1 MEVIFIFFFFLLLV
15 EGINKNTCKG
25 LLQNKAV
32 EAAEET
38 VLLMK
43 CVYLLVKMRYG
54 CICQVIN
61 KGLEI
66 CLISK
71 SMTSY

>member
-1 MEVIFIFFFFLLLV
+1 MEVVFFFLLA
-15 EGINKNTCKG
+15 EGINKNTYKS
-25 LLQNKAV
+25 LLQNKAM

-43 CVYLLVKMRYG
+43 CVYLLVKMHYG
-54 CICQVIN
+54 CICRVIN
-61 KGLEI
+61 KGLKI

>member
-1 MEVIFIFFFFLLLV
+1 MEVIFFFSLLA

-25 LLQNKAV
+25 LLQNKAM
-32 EAAEET
+32 EAAAET
-38 VLLMK
+38 MFLMK

-61 KGLEI
+61 KGLKI